1 MTGAASFYLF
11 YMLCGCKEKIPKK
24 KKRNKDGRAKKHPGH
39 THPDTANKKL
49 QIENVFNTTFRYFG
63 FGFGFG
69 FGRTSH
75 IYRNIYIPY
84 RYIDIY
90 GSLTV
95 GRQTEMACYYTD
107 L

>member
-1 MTGAASFYLF
+1 MA
-11 YMLCGCKEKIPKK
+11 
-24 KKRNKDGRAKKHPGH
+24 GRRSIPGH